1 MVAVRDIPLLKAK
14 NLFTTEY
21 DCYKVFVSVT
31 GNQTTYKRLRLLD
44 ASDNIITGSGYSYNS
59 NFLRHTGYTFT
70 DATATSHGALIVDAY
85 TNARDQAYTGKI
97 AMTIWHPNDAT
108 NKTAIFTSH
117 MSFSASN
124 QVQQTLTCTGE
135 NTTAVTGLSFEAYG
149 ISEGKIDDPNKKSI
163 LALFSEI
170 HLLNEKVSKLESR
183 ILDNEFKREIKSDN
197 KIRKAKVKISKW
209 N

>member
-1 MVAVRDIPLLKAK
+1 MATYKLLKADQVVYDLGNAFGQIKAK

-21 DCYKVFVSVT
+21 DCYKVFVSLT
-31 GNQTTYKRLRLLD
+31 GNQTTYKRIRLLD

-70 DATATSHGALIVDAY
+70 DATAGSHGALIIDAY
-85 TNARDQAYTGKI
+85 TTLRDQAYTGKV

-135 NTTAVTGLSFEAYG
+135 NTTAATGLSFEAYG
-149 ISEGKIDDPNKKSI
+149 IGEDIEN
-163 LALFSEI
+163 
-170 HLLNEKVSKLESR
+170 VSYECYGVEL
-183 ILDNEFKREIKSDN
+183 
-197 KIRKAKVKISKW
+197 
-209 N
+209 